1 MVPVFREQLRT
12 ISGFYLTHAICH
24 FSFNAQCQRL
34 SLICDAGIQFESH
47 MLLLAKEIAS
57 GMKFSY
63 EQKSS
68 NSNIKGFLF
77 AKYFG
82 NWN

>member
-1 MVPVFREQLRT
+1 MPGVNV
-12 ISGFYLTHAICH
+12 YLFICE
-24 FSFNAQCQRL
+24 
-34 SLICDAGIQFESH
+34 AGIQFESH
-47 MLLLAKEIAS
+47 MLLIVKEIAS
-57 GMKFSY
+57 GMKLSY
-63 EQKSS
+63 EQNS